1 MTVTDNQK
9 AVLAEHQAADKAVV
23 EAADAEERKTLGSL
37 LGRVIVEAA
46 RDNITGVYELV
57 IDDGRTIR
65 FDIYGPRDAPYL
77 GVSVVT
83 TPH

>member
-1 MTVTDNQK
+1 MTSAVTNNQE
-9 AVLAEHQAADKAVV
+9 AVLREHEAADKAVV

-57 IDDGRTIR
+57 IDDGRTI
-65 FDIYGPRDAPYL
+65 
-77 GVSVVT
+77 
-83 TPH
+83 